1 MVFSNKVLNENL
13 HSVSK
18 NQALEYFYCV
28 GKLGNLKNKVVCNIS
43 WIRPPTGWCK
53 LNTDGAS
60 LGNPGKAGGGG
71 VIRDCEGRWMRGFAR
86 SIGFTTSIMAEFWAL
101 RDGLLLAGQIGVQNL
116 VIELDAKVVVEL
128 FQSMSSSNAF
138 YSSLLADCRSLLG
151 RFQHYKVQHAFREV
165 NRVAD
170 ALAKL
175 GCVMQDHFV
184 ILNSPPSDAI
194 SCFVQ
199 SDANGERYCRLSA
212 PNLAILA

>member
-1 MVFSNKVLNENL
+1 
-13 HSVSK
+13 
-18 NQALEYFYCV
+18 
-28 GKLGNLKNKVVCNIS
+28 
-43 WIRPPTGWCK
+43 
-53 LNTDGAS
+53 
-60 LGNPGKAGGGG
+60 
-71 VIRDCEGRWMRGFAR
+71 MRGFVR
-86 SIGFTTSIMAEFWAL
+86 SIGDTTSIWAL
-101 RDGLLLAGQIGVQNL
+101 RDGLLLAGQIGVQNI

-128 FQSMSSSNAF
+128 VQSMSSSNAF
-138 YSSLLADCRSLLG
+138 YSSLLADC

-175 GCVMQDHFV
+175 GCVLQDHFV

-194 SCFVQ
+194 SCFFQ